1 MPAKNAVIK
10 LAEGYQVQEGRLA
23 ITLDLLRILRK
34 LHFFEVKYPE
44 QITVTSR
51 FQTLVK
57 MLQEYLRF

>member
-10 LAEGYQVQEGRLA
+10 LAEGYQVQEGK
-23 ITLDLLRILRK
+23 LD
-34 LHFFEVKYPE
+34 FFEVKYPE